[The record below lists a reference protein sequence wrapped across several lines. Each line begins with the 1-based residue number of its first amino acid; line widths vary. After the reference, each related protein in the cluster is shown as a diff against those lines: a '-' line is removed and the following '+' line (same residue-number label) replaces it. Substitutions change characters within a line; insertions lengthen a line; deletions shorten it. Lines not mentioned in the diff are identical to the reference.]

1 MRCWARY
8 LFLVVVATLA
18 AGQWIAACGQ
28 KGDLYLPK
36 PEPAAKQAKPVPAGG
51 DVPEVQTGES
61 LEIEDDIAEANAIG
75 TGDGD

>member
-8 LFLVVVATLA
+8 LFLVVVAALA

-36 PEPAAKQAKPVPAGG
+36 PEPAAKQAKPVPAGV

>member
-36 PEPAAKQAKPVPAGG
+36 PEPAAKQAKPVPAGV

-75 TGDGD
+75 TGDED

>member
-8 LFLVVVATLA
+8 LFLVVVAALA

-36 PEPAAKQAKPVPAGG
+36 PEPAAKRAKQVPPGG

-61 LEIEDDIAEANAIG
+61 LEIEDDVAGANAIG
-75 TGDGD
+75 TRSGG